1 MESFFAGGGWPAV
14 AASLGGASVWAY
26 ERVVKMI
33 KSAAVATLERTLLG
47 TDCRMPR
54 NAALGK
60 KFFRLL
66 KQLAEEKLFC
76 SKKIRA
82 TSGHERTAG
91 IADTGGEHQNHRR
104 FFFAGLSH
112 SSAHQSRLRLLS
124 RRTLFHRLRTPF
136 GLGLR
141 RF

>member
-60 KFFRLL
+60 KFFSTFKTACGRKTLLL
-66 KQLAEEKLFC
+66 KD
-76 SKKIRA
+76 
-82 TSGHERTAG
+82 
-91 IADTGGEHQNHRR
+91 DTRYIG
-104 FFFAGLSH
+104 A
-112 SSAHQSRLRLLS
+112 
-124 RRTLFHRLRTPF
+124 
-136 GLGLR
+136 
-141 RF
+141 